1 MQVPSTSMEAYK
13 MVHPDMKA
21 GHHAKI
27 MSAMRLLGIPCSME
41 EIAEKSGMD
50 LAQVSRRVV
59 ELERDTIVFKNG
71 KGRTSKGRPCFLYQL
86 VRQTKGG
93 QQQLF

>member
-13 MVHPDMKA
+13 MVTDGMKA

-27 MSAMRLLGIPCSME
+27 MSAMRLINVPCSME
-41 EIAEKSGMD
+41 EIAKRSGMD

-86 VRQTKGG
+86 VKQSKGE